1 MALIVD
7 LPQTEVGVPMAA
19 TYARVVMV
27 RADKDGLQIQ
37 VLHYASAEARAAGAQ
52 PVLNQSFHAPTSEL
66 DPATHPV
73 HIAYEWLKKQ
83 PGYAAAESC

>member
-7 LPQTEVGVPMAA
+7 LPQTEIGVPMAA
-19 TYARVVMV
+19 TYARVLITRV
-27 RADKDGLQIQ
+27 DKDGMQLQ
-37 VLHYASAEARAAGAQ
+37 VLHYASAEARMAGAQ

-66 DPATHPV
+66 DPETHPL

-83 PGYAAAESC
+83 PGYVNSQGA